1 MKANNFMKYVLARLQ
16 LDYHEN
22 FVIEGVPDKIFRFQE
37 DGLKSRNTRTDETC
51 SESFWLEQ
59 MILGRCK
66 YAKQTKVGTFE
77 CVLVEQ
83 ESIAKGQ
90 EVKFA
95 DIAAAKRM
103 GSEDVNDPHP
113 LGANRSQR
121 FSLDV
126 FKLMAKEKM
135 TVSEAVTLLRAT
147 EEMIRRAA
155 VIDYNAIPHLF
166 KDDTYKH
173 VDAFEEGLL
182 YKRFYQAEAIGHE

>member
-95 DIAAAKRM
+95 
-103 GSEDVNDPHP
+103 GEYVNRPHP
-113 LGANRSQR
+113 PGANRSQR
-121 FSLDV
+121 FSQDV
-126 FKLMAKEKM
+126 FELMAKEKM
-135 TVSEAVTLLRAT
+135 TVSEAVRLLRAI
-147 EEMIRRAA
+147 EEMIMQVA
-155 VIDYNAIPHLF
+155 VIDNNTIPHLF
-166 KDDTYKH
+166 KDGTYKQ

-182 YKRFYQAEAIGHE
+182 YKRFYQAEAIEHE

>member
-1 MKANNFMKYVLARLQ
+1 MKSNNFMKYVLARLQ

-77 CVLVEQ
+77 YVLVEQ
-83 ESIAKGQ
+83 ESIAKGK

-113 LGANRSQR
+113 PGANRSQR
-121 FSLDV
+121 FIQDV
-126 FKLMAKEKM
+126 FELMAKEKM
-135 TVSEAVTLLRAT
+135 TVSEAVILLRAIAEIIT
-147 EEMIRRAA
+147 RVA
-155 VIDYNAIPHLF
+155 VIDNNAIPHLF
-166 KDDTYKH
+166 KDGTYKQ

>member
-1 MKANNFMKYVLARLQ
+1 MKSNNFMKYILARLQ
-16 LDYHEN
+16 LDYHED

-77 CVLVEQ
+77 YVLVEQ

-95 DIAAAKRM
+95 GVTAAVK
-103 GSEDVNDPHP
+103 DPHP
-113 LGANRSQR
+113 PGANRSQR
-121 FSLDV
+121 FSQDV
-126 FKLMAKEKM
+126 FELMAKEKM
-135 TVSEAVTLLRAT
+135 TVSEAAILLRAI
-147 EEMIRRAA
+147 EEMITRVA
-155 VIDYNAIPHLF
+155 VIDYNTIPHLF
-166 KDDTYKH
+166 KDGTYKQ
-173 VDAFEEGLL
+173 VDAFKEGLL
-182 YKRFYQAEAIGHE
+182 YKRFC